1 MKLKIL
7 NGCEA
12 SAEGAISAGC
22 MFYAGYPI
30 TPQNRF
36 PEYMSE
42 RMEDTGGIFIQ
53 AESETSSINMVFGAS
68 AAGFRAM
75 TSSSSPGISLMQ
87 EGISYLAGCELPAV
101 IVNMNRG
108 GPGLGDVTPSQSDY
122 FQSTRGGGHG
132 DYRTIVLAPWSCQ
145 EIHDYT
151 YLAFDLADKY
161 RNPVIVHGDGLIA
174 QLYETVRL
182 KPKKKRF
189 PKKPWALDGCSGRKP
204 NSLKSLFLTPGVL
217 EAHNWKLATKWEKME
232 KREVRFESY
241 YCKDADYIV
250 VSFGTCARIT
260 KEAVERARDEGLRI
274 GLFRPVTL
282 WPFPYTQ
289 LAECLKNAKKVLV
302 VEMSLGQMID
312 DVKIAA
318 RKSDARIFFYGRP
331 GGGVPDPDEIYREIK
346 KK

>member
-1 MKLKIL
+1 MKLRIL

-22 MFYAGYPI
+22 AFYAGYPI

-36 PEYMSE
+36 PEYMSKRILE
-42 RMEDTGGIFIQ
+42 NGGVFIQ
-53 AESETSSINMVFGAS
+53 AESETSSVNMLFGAA
-68 AAGFRAM
+68 AAGFRCM

-145 EIHDYT
+145 EIHDHT

-161 RNPVIVHGDGLIA
+161 RNPVLILGDGLLA
-174 QLYETVRL
+174 QMYETVRL

-189 PKKPWALDGCSGRKP
+189 PKKPWSLDGCAGRKP

-217 EAHNWKLATKWEKME
+217 EAHNWKLAAKWSKIE
-232 KREVRFESY
+232 KREIRWESY
-241 YCKDADYIV
+241 YCEDAGYV
-250 VSFGTCARIT
+250 VISFGTCARIA
-260 KEAVERARDEGLRI
+260 KEAVERAREEGMSI
-274 GLFRPVTL
+274 GIFRPITL
-282 WPFPYTQ
+282 WPFPYLQ
-289 LAECLKNAKKVLV
+289 LAECLKRAKKVLV
-302 VEMSLGQMID
+302 VEMNLGQMIE
-312 DVKIAA
+312 DVKLSA
-318 RKSDARIFFYGRP
+318 RNSDARIFFYGRP

>member
-22 MFYAGYPI
+22 VFYAGYPI

-42 RMEDTGGIFIQ
+42 RMEQNGGIFIQ
-53 AESETSSINMVFGAS
+53 AESETSSINMLFGAA
-68 AAGFRAM
+68 AAGFRCM

-101 IVNMNRG
+101 IVNMARG
-108 GPGLGDVTPSQSDY
+108 GPGLGDVTPSQADY
-122 FQSTRGGGHG
+122 FQATRGGGHG

-145 EIHDYT
+145 EIHEHT
-151 YLAFDLADKY
+151 YIAFDLADKY
-161 RNPVIVHGDGLIA
+161 RNPVLVLGDGLLA
-174 QLYETVRL
+174 QMYETVRL
-182 KPKKKRF
+182 KSKKKRF
-189 PKKPWALDGCSGRKP
+189 PKKPWALYGCSGRKP

-217 EAHNWKLATKWEKME
+217 EAHNWKLASKWARIE
-232 KREVRFESY
+232 KREIRFESY
-241 YCKDADYIV
+241 YCKGSSYIV
-250 VSFGTCARIT
+250 VSFGTCARIA
-260 KEAVERARDEGLRI
+260 KEAVEKARQEGINI

-282 WPFPYTQ
+282 WPFPYAH
-289 LAECLKNAKKVLV
+289 LAECVKDAKKILV
-302 VEMSLGQMID
+302 VEMNLGQMVD
-312 DVKIAA
+312 DVKLSA
-318 RKSDARIFFYGRP
+318 KNSDARIFFYGRP
-331 GGGVPDPDEIYREIK
+331 GGGVPDPDEIYKEIK